1 MKMLKKLFAF
11 VAAFA
16 MLLALPTTVL
26 ADETKTYV
34 ISAPANGHTYE
45 IYQIFT
51 GDYSMQTLSN
61 IKWGSNAKSTYKV
74 NDNDEEKIAVVGELV
89 PQDVIDSLLAVKEDT
104 SDLEKLAV
112 IEKYADLTGTPVATL
127 KNEGKETDQK
137 TYNAQG
143 GYYLIKDKDGT
154 VPEGTDA
161 YTTYVVQVVGSI
173 SITPKSDVPTS
184 QKKVKDTNDTTGTTS
199 DWQDS
204 ADYDIGD
211 TVPFQLTGTV
221 ASNYDAYKVYKFTFH
236 DQESEGLTFN
246 KDSVKVYVDVDGD
259 RKEISSDYYTVVAD
273 NPETKDINESP
284 TDGHTFD
291 VVFND
296 LKQIKGADGKAVVQA
311 GSVIT
316 VEYTS
321 TLNNDAVIGSEGNP
335 NVMHLEFSNN
345 PNDDQGGDTGTT
357 PDDKV
362 IVFTYKTTL
371 NKVDEEG
378 EDLKG
383 AEFTLEKKVLNSQ
396 TNKEEWITIQTI
408 KNENGSTFEFKG
420 LDDGTYRLSE
430 KAPAGYNN
438 ITPIEFTITAEHEIL
453 SNDPKLTK
461 MEVKGT
467 NVFNIDMLDGSTNP
481 AGSISANIINR
492 KGTILPSTGG
502 IGTTVFYVTGAIL
515 MLGAGVLLVSRK
527 RVSK

>member
-26 ADETKTYV
+26 ADETKTYT
-34 ISAPANGHTYE
+34 INAPANGHTYE

-74 NDNDEEKIAVVGELV
+74 NDTDEEKTAVVGELV
-89 PQDVIDSLLAVKEDT
+89 PQEVIDSLLAVKDAT

-127 KNEGKETDQK
+127 KNEGKETDTKQFK
-137 TYNAQG
+137 AQG

-173 SITPKSDVPTS
+173 TITPKSEVPSS
-184 QKKVKDTNDTTGTTS
+184 QKQVKDTNDTTGTTS

-211 TVPFQLTGTV
+211 AVPFQLTGTV

-236 DQESEGLTFN
+236 DKESTGLTFV
-246 KDSVKVYVDVDGD
+246 SSSVVVKVDGTTITTGYEV
-259 RKEISSDYYTVVAD
+259 KTNVNHGTEE
-273 NPETKDINESP
+273 NPNID
-284 TDGHTFD
+284 TFD
-291 VVFND
+291 VVFDD
-296 LKQIKGADGKAVVQA
+296 LKQIKDSDGNAVVHA
-311 GSVIT
+311 SSVIT
-316 VEYTS
+316 VEYKS
-321 TLNNDAVIGSEGNP
+321 TLNKDAVIGSEGNP

-371 NKVDEEG
+371 NKVNENG
-378 EDLKG
+378 ENLKG
-383 AEFTLEKKVLNSQ
+383 AEFTLEKKVLNSE
-396 TNKEEWITIQTI
+396 TKKEEWITIQTI
-408 KNENGSTFEFKG
+408 KNETGSKFEFNG

-438 ITPIEFTITAEHEIL
+438 ITPIEFTITAEHEVL
-453 SNDPKLTK
+453 SDDPKLTK
-461 MEVKGT
+461 MEVNGT
-467 NVFNIDMLDGSTNP
+467 DVFNIDMLEGSTSP
-481 AGSISANIINR
+481 AGSISANIVNK
-492 KGTILPSTGG
+492 KGTVLPSTGG